1 MLSKGRYIE
10 YMNIAG
16 FSSSFLW
23 HPIWHSAWH
32 LFWHSTWHSFWH
44 ISTFYLTYIPTFK
57 LAFWHSFC
65 HSFWHIFWH
74 SIWQSTWHLFWHSIW
89 HMFWHSIWSD
99 IYCDIPSDI
108 LSGLLSDMCS
118 GPSVLSL
125 RCGSGPG
132 SAHCIQSWQRRR
144 DEGVAPLFKS
154 RYPDL
159 AGGEKNTKL
168 PTEIV
173 TCLTDALA
181 TSILESMPK
190 FSMHRKNAVDGN
202 NIIGLWIACIYSRLA
217 WVNHWDRGMWRVW
230 SFQEFV
236 DMNLLSKLRHTPI
249 FTYIHIR
256 CGTRWSNAH
265 HVYICWYH

>member
-132 SAHCIQSWQRRR
+132 SAHCIQIWQRRR

-159 AGGEKNTKL
+159 AGGEKN
-168 PTEIV
+168 EI
-173 TCLTDALA
+173 TNRNSYFFDGC
-181 TSILESMPK
+181 TSHFHPWEY
-190 FSMHRKNAVDGN
+190 A
-202 NIIGLWIACIYSRLA
+202 
-217 WVNHWDRGMWRVW
+217 
-230 SFQEFV
+230 
-236 DMNLLSKLRHTPI
+236 
-249 FTYIHIR
+249 
-256 CGTRWSNAH
+256 
-265 HVYICWYH
+265 